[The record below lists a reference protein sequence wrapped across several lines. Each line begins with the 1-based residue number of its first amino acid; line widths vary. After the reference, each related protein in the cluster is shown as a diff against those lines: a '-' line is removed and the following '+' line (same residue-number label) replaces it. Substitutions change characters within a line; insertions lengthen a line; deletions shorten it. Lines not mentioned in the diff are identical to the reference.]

1 MLRRHHIHAAAP
13 AVAASAPRDSAWF
26 RRHLLAD
33 ALLLRMRY
41 RRLSASRRLCSTTPR
56 TTLTLPLS
64 MADASPSHRRG
75 CEEPSG
81 CPVPARGRGR
91 EKTTPVCGDRDR
103 ERGSFSAR
111 GRGRSARTRRGQA
124 PLPSL
129 LRSLPRPYFGNMGR
143 GSFVGS
149 QKDK

>member
-91 EKTTPVCGDRDR
+91 GREKTTPVCGDRDR

-111 GRGRSARTRRGQA
+111 GRGRSA
-124 PLPSL
+124 SL